1 MTAKFDEFRI
11 GDHLWFRRKFDAG
24 DFEAFAGLS
33 GDRNRLHHDAT
44 YSASAGYGGP
54 IVPLHLAAAPLSAI
68 AGMGFPGEPSL
79 YLGHDIRA
87 VSPVMYG
94 DEIVYSARIVAISPA
109 NRVLTLSV
117 IALRGIE
124 VVIEATMRVQARSA
138 TWSAPPGLAIVPADR
153 RRCALVTG
161 SGGAIGG
168 AIATALQ
175 SAGWD
180 LLLPIRSSG
189 MAALSGRFGASAEIV
204 PIDLSERKALEKLAE
219 RIEARGVD
227 LIVHAASPPVHA
239 PLADHVAVAYSAFDA
254 IVRAALPGMLRAQA
268 GTAIL
273 IGSTSVSHPAA
284 GWESYVAAKTMAQ
297 SVVNRLALHAR
308 HGVTAA
314 TVAPAFVESAFS
326 AGLRPTD
333 AATLLPEEVAEAV
346 IAVAREGT
354 QGYVELEPGRTRHGS
369 FVPSFG
375 MPAAAPLHAAVPA
388 ASAPTAPSGSLDTS
402 AIDAIVRRALELPP
416 DFMLNSLA
424 IGDVPSW
431 DSLRHIQ
438 LVLEL
443 EQGLSI
449 HFRSDEIERT
459 RTYAGLRNLC
469 LSKLAPKQPG
479 AHE

>member
-1 MTAKFDEFRI
+1 MKFDEFRI
-11 GDHLWFRRKFDAG
+11 GDHLWFRRRFDAG

-68 AGMGFPGEPSL
+68 AGMGLPGEPSL

-138 TWSAPPGLAIVPADR
+138 TWADRPGLAIVPADR
-153 RRCALVTG
+153 RRRALVTG
-161 SGGAIGG
+161 AGGAIGG
-168 AIATALQ
+168 AVAAALQ

-180 LLLPIRSSG
+180 LLLPIRSAR
-189 MAALSGRFGASAEIV
+189 MAALSARFGATAEV
-204 PIDLSERKALEKLAE
+204 VATDLSDPKALADFAG
-219 RIEARGVD
+219 RVGAQDVD
-227 LIVHAASPPVHA
+227 LVVHAASPPVHA
-239 PLADHVAVAYSAFDA
+239 PLADHVGVTYSAFDA

-268 GTAIL
+268 GAAIL
-273 IGSTSVSHPAA
+273 VGSTSVSHPVA
-284 GWESYVAAKTMAQ
+284 GWESYVAAKTMGQ
-297 SVVNRLALHAR
+297 SVINRLALHAR

-314 TVAPAFVESAFS
+314 TVAPAFVETTFS
-326 AGLRPTD
+326 AGLRPAD
-333 AATLLPEEVAEAV
+333 VATLLPEEVADA
-346 IAVAREGT
+346 IVAAARDGT
-354 QGYVELEPGRTRHGS
+354 QGYVALEPGRTRRGS
-369 FVPSFG
+369 FAPSFG
-375 MPAAAPLHAAVPA
+375 VPAAAPLAAAAPAAPLPAAVPV
-388 ASAPTAPSGSLDTS
+388 SPDTS
-402 AIDAIVRRALELPP
+402 AIDTIVRRTLELPP
-416 DFMLNSLA
+416 DFVLNSLA

-459 RTYAGLRNLC
+459 RTYASLRSLC